1 MNTACLILHFILVLR
16 YKYTYKYL
24 NDKTLIYRS
33 PHKEYWNQVYNFSR
47 LYLTTREAAEEVV
60 QEVFVKVWESRE
72 FIREDDNFKGLL
84 FIITRNLI
92 FNQSRKNFNENF
104 YKMTMLAAMEQSY
117 DMEAEIDAKNL
128 KEYID
133 QLIEELPPQ
142 RKLIFTLSR
151 NEHLSHKEIAERLA
165 ISEKTV
171 ENQISAAIRF
181 LRKNVQLLS
190 IFLLFQ

>member
-1 MNTACLILHFILVLR
+1 MNEKELLLTLKSGNRQSFTIL
-16 YKYTYKYL
+16 YKQ
-24 NDKTLIYRS
+24 
-33 PHKEYWNQVYNFSR
+33 YWNQVYNFSR